1 MFIDT
6 EDELSSPETGNE
18 DEVDRFKHM
27 AMIGTDLH
35 IIESMSNEVSH
46 STESHQNES
55 LHQIIQKQAEP
66 DSNFEKQDNMLKE
79 LQNKNN

>member
-46 STESHQNES
+46 STESH
-55 LHQIIQKQAEP
+55 
-66 DSNFEKQDNMLKE
+66 
-79 LQNKNN
+79 